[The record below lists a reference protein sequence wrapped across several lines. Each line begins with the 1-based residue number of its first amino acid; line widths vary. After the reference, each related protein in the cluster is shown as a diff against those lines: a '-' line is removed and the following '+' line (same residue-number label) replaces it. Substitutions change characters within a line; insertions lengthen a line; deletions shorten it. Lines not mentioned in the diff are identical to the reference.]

1 MRKLLLVLI
10 FGFAGCTVKPT
21 LTDDEE
27 RFVEITIAL
36 MKARANVAQTTIGDT
51 LNQPIALKS
60 AIDSVYK
67 RFGIDSAGYHELS
80 VSLADNPAHAV
91 LAHQAIKDSLKIK

>member
-1 MRKLLLVLI
+1 MRKLILI
-10 FGFAGCTVKPT
+10 VILGFTACTVKPT

-36 MKARANVAQTTIGDT
+36 MKARANVAQTTINDT
-51 LNQPIALKS
+51 LRQHTTLKS
-60 AIDSVYK
+60 AIDSIYR

-80 VSLADNPAHAV
+80 VSLGDNPAHAV